1 MVYILI
7 ALAVFLLDS
16 KMKNYIEQNI
26 HIGEKKDI
34 LKGKITVKREYN
46 SGFCL
51 NVLDDKI
58 EIVKKVSGIVFAIV
72 TFAFILILPF
82 KRKRMQK
89 LGLALCIGG
98 GASNL
103 KDRFQRGKVVDYFS
117 FNIKSIKHIVFNLA
131 DIFIIV
137 GSFLMLVSDLFH
149 RKTIC
154 ESGKIL
160 NVE

>member
-16 KMKNYIEQNI
+16 NIKNYIEQNI
-26 HIGEKKDI
+26 RIGEKKDI

-58 EIVKKVSGIVFAIV
+58 EIVRKVSAIVFAII
-72 TFAFILILPF
+72 TLAFLLILPS
-82 KRKRMQK
+82 KGKRMQK

-103 KDRFQRGKVVDYFS
+103 KDRYKRGRVLDYFS

-137 GSFLMLVSDLFH
+137 GSFIMLLSNLFH
-149 RKTIC
+149 RDTKL
-154 ESGKIL
+154 ESGQITK
-160 NVE
+160 EE

>member
-7 ALAVFLLDS
+7 ALAVFILDS
-16 KMKNYIEQNI
+16 NMKNYIEQNI
-26 HIGEKKDI
+26 RIGEKKDI
-34 LKGKITVKREYN
+34 LKGRITVKREYN

-58 EIVKKVSGIVFAIV
+58 EIVRKVSGIVFVIV
-72 TFAFILILPF
+72 TIAFILILPS

-103 KDRFQRGKVVDYFS
+103 KCRFKRGKVVDYFS
-117 FNIKSIKHIVFNLA
+117 FNIESIKHIVFNLA

-137 GSFLMLVSDLFH
+137 GSFLMLVSDLFD
-149 RKTIC
+149 RKTISDKSQI
-154 ESGKIL
+154 EK
-160 NVE
+160 E